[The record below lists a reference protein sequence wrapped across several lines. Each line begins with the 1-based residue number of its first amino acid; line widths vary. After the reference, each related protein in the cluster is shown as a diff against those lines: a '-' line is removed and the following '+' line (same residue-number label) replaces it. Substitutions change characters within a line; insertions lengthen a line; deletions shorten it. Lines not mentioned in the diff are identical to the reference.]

1 MCCGRTRVVTNVL
14 VQAAGHLA
22 SKVSRHMRMSLS
34 LVQAFNQTLHVSAGD
49 LKFNPILM
57 TEERV

>member
-1 MCCGRTRVVTNVL
+1 MFDVIHNLGL
-14 VQAAGHLA
+14 VMHLTP
-22 SKVSRHMRMSLS
+22 RMSLS